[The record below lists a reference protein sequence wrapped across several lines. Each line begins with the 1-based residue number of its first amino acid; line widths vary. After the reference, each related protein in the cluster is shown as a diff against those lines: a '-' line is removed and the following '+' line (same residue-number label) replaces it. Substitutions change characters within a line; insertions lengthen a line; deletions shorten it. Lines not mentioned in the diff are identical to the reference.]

1 MPIQQVQ
8 LEEVKMDIVSDEA
21 LEAVVLATRREYTP
35 GCNTWNIVTRNPG
48 IAC

>member
-1 MPIQQVQ
+1 MLLIE
-8 LEEVKMDIVSDEA
+8 LEEVQMTQASDEA